1 MGTTTVRFV
10 EGMKFVGKGES
21 KHEVY
26 MDASPKAGG
35 TDSAARPLEV
45 MLCAL
50 GGCTGMD
57 VVSILRKMKTEPR
70 SLQIEITDERA
81 PDYPKVFTKLHLTY
95 RVTGAVPQDN
105 LQKAIDLSLSKYCPI
120 TNTLAGS
127 VEITSEGVVESD
139 R

>member
-1 MGTTTVRFV
+1 MSTTMVKLI
-10 EGMKFVGKGES
+10 EGMQFTGQGES
-21 KHEVY
+21 KHEVH
-26 MDASPKAGG
+26 MDASQKFGG

-70 SLQIEITDERA
+70 SLQIEITDDQA
-81 PDYPKVFTKLHLTY
+81 SDYPKVFTKLHLTY

-120 TNTLAGS
+120 TNTLVGV
-127 VEITSEGVVESD
+127 VEITSEGVVASD

>member
-1 MGTTTVRFV
+1 MGTTTVKFID
-10 EGMKFVGKGES
+10 GMQFIGQGES
-21 KHEVY
+21 KHEVH
-26 MDASPKAGG
+26 MDASQKVGG
-35 TDSAARPLEV
+35 IDSAARPLEV
-45 MLCAL
+45 MFCAL

-81 PDYPKVFTKLHLTY
+81 PEYPKVLTKLHLTY

-120 TNTLAGS
+120 VNTLAGV
-127 VEITSEGVVESD
+127 VEITSEGVVASD
-139 R
+139 S

>member
-10 EGMKFVGKGES
+10 EGMKFIGKGES
-21 KHEVY
+21 KHEVH
-26 MDASPKAGG
+26 MDASQKVGG

-50 GGCTGMD
+50 GSCTGMD

-81 PDYPKVFTKLHLTY
+81 PDYPKVLTKLHLTY
-95 RVTGAVPQDN
+95 RITGAVPEDN
-105 LQKAIDLSLSKYCPI
+105 LKKAIDLSLRKYCPI
-120 TNTLAGS
+120 TNTLAGV
-127 VEITSEGVVESD
+127 VEITSEGVIESD
-139 R
+139 H